1 MKSAEVMF
9 RAYSDGFDYS
19 AILKKGVPKHCEN
32 LNCGLVLKKSS
43 EDSSGNSWI
52 CLDAGGKP
60 RFVCVWCRLQQLE
73 QFASELGSQLYAA
86 RAGKP
91 ELGEKTTRCPRYIR
105 SALSRTGLHMFRR
118 QAYRSWR
125 QWIDLRSN

>member
-9 RAYSDGFDYS
+9 RAYSDGIDYS

-86 RAGKP
+86 RAGK
-91 ELGEKTTRCPRYIR
+91 TRTWREDNPMPQIYPQRALKDWIAHVP
-105 SALSRTGLHMFRR
+105 SASIPFLETM
-118 QAYRSWR
+118 
-125 QWIDLRSN
+125 D